1 MICIFVCNRPLLSL
15 VFVVVQACVYLED
28 PRPANDR
35 TAEVPREMKLSVLRW
50 DCCPEVPPP
59 PRAPLHA
66 RGGVAAAGGVFGEI
80 GDRGRG
86 NVNSKRNGAKESAF
100 SPWGNEQ

>member
-1 MICIFVCNRPLLSL
+1 MACSFFYSRPLLSF
-15 VFVVVQACVYLED
+15 VFVLAQACVYLED
-28 PRPANDR
+28 ARPANDR

-50 DCCPEVPPP
+50 DCCPEVPTP

-66 RGGVAAAGGVFGEI
+66 RGGVAAAGGVSRES

-86 NVNSKRNGAKESAF
+86 NVNWKRNGAEEIAG
-100 SPWGNEQ
+100 SPWGDEQ